1 MTELDE
7 ALGNAVSAVDKVSKL
22 LETQSID
29 NNPPNGGR
37 AENEYLADIINK
49 WGHMPEACLDMI
61 KSAINPVEGE

>member
-1 MTELDE
+1 VTGSDYFDDAEFMQQWERTT
-7 ALGNAVSAVDKVSKL
+7 L
-22 LETQSID
+22 LESID